1 MAIFFIII
9 IFGFLAII
17 AFGAIKLMFK
27 LIGFIIDQTLGFI
40 FVKRDQHRLK
50 NMGITEKASK

>member
-1 MAIFFIII
+1 MEIFFITI

-50 NMGITEKASK
+50 KYGHY